1 VPISGHKRGAR
12 QERSVPRFAR
22 QDDASEDFMSAT
34 PFDKTKLPSRY
45 TTVGPTRAPHRSFLY
60 AMGLSSEEIA
70 QPLVG
75 VASCWNEAAPCNIS
89 LMRQAQVV
97 KKGVAAAK
105 GTPREFCTITVT
117 DGIAMGHQGMKAS
130 LASRDL
136 IADSVELTM
145 RGHCYDAIVG
155 LAGCDKSLPGM
166 MMSMVRLNVPS
177 IFIYGGSILPG
188 TFRGRQIT
196 IQDVFEAVGQHSVG
210 DMSDEDLLEIEQAA
224 CPSAGSCGAQF
235 TANTMATVAE
245 AIGLALPYSCGAP
258 APYEMRDKFCYAAGE
273 KVMELIAKQ
282 IRPRDIVTRKS
293 LENAAA
299 VVSAT
304 GGSTNAALHLP
315 AIAHECG
322 IEFDLF
328 DVAEIFERTPY
339 IANLKP
345 GGKYVA
351 KDMFEAGGI
360 PVLMKT
366 MLEHGYLHGDCMT
379 VTGRTLA
386 ENMEHVHWNDEQD
399 VVLPANKPITAT
411 GGVVGLKGNLAE
423 DGAIVKVA
431 GMSKLK
437 FTGPARCF
445 DSEEDCFNAVTNRD
459 YKEGEV
465 LVIRYEGPK
474 GGPGMREM
482 LSTTAALYGQGMGDK
497 VALITDGRFS
507 GATRGFCIGHVG
519 PEAAEGGPIGLLV
532 DGDIIE
538 IDAVAGTLNV
548 QLSDEDLAARR
559 ENWIARETDY
569 ASGALWKYAQ
579 TVGSARFGA
588 VTHPG
593 GAKEKHC
600 YADI

>member
-1 VPISGHKRGAR
+1 
-12 QERSVPRFAR
+12 
-22 QDDASEDFMSAT
+22 MST
-34 PFDKTKLPSRY
+34 DGTNHSKPKFDKSKLPSRY
-45 TTVGPTRAPHRSFLY
+45 TTVGPARAPHRSYLY
-60 AMGLSSEEIA
+60 AMGLSEEEIE

-97 KKGVAAAK
+97 KKGVAAAH

-117 DGIAMGHQGMKAS
+117 DGIAMGHQGMKSS
-130 LASRDL
+130 LVSRDV

-145 RGHCYDAIVG
+145 RGHCYDALVG

-166 MMSMVRLNVPS
+166 MMAMVRLNVPS

-188 TFRGRQIT
+188 TFKGNQIT
-196 IQDVFEAVGQHSVG
+196 VQDVFEAVGKHSVG
-210 DMSDEDLLEIEQAA
+210 DMSDEDLHEIEQVA

-258 APYEMRDKFCYAAGE
+258 APYEIRDRFCYASGE
-273 KVMELIAKQ
+273 TVMDLLKSN
-282 IRPRDIVTRKS
+282 IRPRDIVTREA

-299 VVSAT
+299 VVAAS

-328 DVAEIFERTPY
+328 DVAEIFKKTPY
-339 IANLKP
+339 IADLKP

-360 PVLMKT
+360 PLLMKAL
-366 MLEHGYLHGDCMT
+366 LEGGYLHGDCVT

-386 ENMEHVHWNDEQD
+386 ENMSHVRWNENQD
-399 VVLPANKPITAT
+399 VVYPVTNPITKT
-411 GGVVGLKGNLAE
+411 GGVVGLKGNLASE
-423 DGAIVKVA
+423 GAIVKVA
-431 GMSKLK
+431 GMQNLK

-445 DSEEDCFNAVTNRD
+445 DSEEEASEAVMNRN

-482 LSTTAALYGQGMGDK
+482 LATTAALYGQGMGDK

-519 PEAAEGGPIGLLV
+519 PEAAVGGPIGLLK
-532 DGDIIE
+532 DGDFIE
-538 IDAVAGTLNV
+538 IDAVEGTLNV
-548 QLSDEDLAARR
+548 QLSDEELEKRR
-559 ENWIARETDY
+559 EEWKPRETDY
-569 ASGALWKYAQ
+569 QSGVIWKYAQ
-579 TVGSARFGA
+579 TVGSALKGA

-593 GAKEKHC
+593 GAKETRC